1 MKKRFFEILLFLFL
15 VFSVEGF
22 AQVVDIPDPNLRAVI
37 EEHLGKRAGA
47 RITVDEMA
55 SLRWINAERRDIRDL
70 TGLEY
75 AVNLYELRLYSNAI
89 SDLSPLTGLAS
100 LVYLS
105 LDRNRISDLSPLRG
119 LLRLRVLDLSA
130 NGVIS
135 DMSPLAGLVRLEWLN
150 IGENAIT
157 DVSALTGLI
166 SLDHLVLSNNFISD
180 LSPLLSNTG
189 LGSGDKIE
197 VYGNPLSED
206 SLKTHI
212 IALRRKGI
220 YVNIATLFNHA
231 PEDLR
236 IGDEFTYDVRI
247 EDVSSLAGWSGD
259 IRYSPNALELL
270 SISYGSFL
278 GQGNNVDAF
287 PSAGST
293 LDAANLT
300 IETESEF
307 KYARDLSQ
315 VRLKG
320 SISGSGTLLSCQFRV
335 IGEGSG
341 NPWSDVSLYASDGS
355 RIDYYLSRK
364 GPWIREMAS
373 VDVNGDGQVDLAD
386 VVAIAPHIGT
396 NNDEYDVDGNGR
408 VNIAD
413 MIYVVQHFG
422 TTPRSPSAV
431 SDMALLEGLTPSMV
445 KQWLD
450 MAHAAD
456 DGSEAFRK
464 GIAMF
469 NRLLE
474 RITPK
479 ETFLLPNYPNP
490 FNPETWIPYHL
501 ANDADVKLTIYDT
514 HGAVVRRFDL
524 GHQAM
529 GYYTDRTKA
538 VYWDGRNRLGEQVG
552 SGVYFYHLAAG
563 NYTATRRLVIL
574 K

>member
-1 MKKRFFEILLFLFL
+1 M
-15 VFSVEGF
+15 EG
-22 AQVVDIPDPNLRAVI
+22 
-37 EEHLGKRAGA
+37 
-47 RITVDEMA
+47 
-55 SLRWINAERRDIRDL
+55 IRDL

-75 AVNLYELRLYSNAI
+75 AVNVYELRLYGNAI
-89 SDLSPLTGLAS
+89 SDLSPLTGLVR
-100 LVYLS
+100 LVHLS

-119 LLRLRVLDLSA
+119 LLRLRSLDLSF
-130 NGVIS
+130 NEVIS
-135 DMSPLAGLVRLEWLN
+135 DVSPLAGLVRLDWLN
-150 IGENAIT
+150 LRRNAIT
-157 DVSALTGLI
+157 EVSALTGLI
-166 SLDHLVLSNNFISD
+166 SLDHLILGENFISD

-231 PEDLR
+231 PADLR

-247 EDVSSLAGWSGD
+247 EDVSSLSGWSGD
-259 IRYSPNALELL
+259 IRYSANALELL

-278 GQGNNVDAF
+278 GRGNNVDAF

-293 LDAANLT
+293 RDAANLT
-300 IETESEF
+300 IEAESEY
-307 KYARDLSQ
+307 KYAPNLGQ

-335 IGEGSG
+335 IGEGYA
-341 NPWSDVSLYASDGS
+341 NPWSDVSLYRSDGS

-364 GPWIREMAS
+364 GTSIRE

-386 VVAIAPHIGT
+386 VKAIAPHIGT
-396 NNDEYDVDGNGR
+396 NNGEYDVDGNGR

-445 KQWLD
+445 KQWID

-464 GIAMF
+464 GIATF
-469 NRLLE
+469 NHLLE
-474 RITPK
+474 IITPK
-479 ETFLLPNYPNP
+479 ETTLLPNYPNP

-501 ANDADVKLTIYDT
+501 AYDADVKP
-514 HGAVVRRFDL
+514 HDL
-524 GHQAM
+524 
-529 GYYTDRTKA
+529 
-538 VYWDGRNRLGEQVG
+538 
-552 SGVYFYHLAAG
+552 
-563 NYTATRRLVIL
+563 
-574 K
+574 